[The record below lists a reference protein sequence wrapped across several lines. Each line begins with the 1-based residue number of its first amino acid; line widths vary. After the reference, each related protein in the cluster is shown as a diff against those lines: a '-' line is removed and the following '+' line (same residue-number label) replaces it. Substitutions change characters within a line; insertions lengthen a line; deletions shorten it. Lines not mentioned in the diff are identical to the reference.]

1 MRTDTYEVSPVA
13 KTFSR
18 ASAGKSLRPL
28 WKASTP
34 EYSGSE
40 IRFSLYLSGSLGC
53 SSGCQLGIRRGCRE
67 TGSLGQQ
74 RVGSPQEEQQRRT
87 RLQRL
92 QLCTH
97 GKAEREQVIAAKL
110 ATHLRY
116 ECFSTSITCSI
127 GSVGSGSGCST
138 VQVLCHFWVDQMR
151 DVPRYRVVIGAS
163 RFFKIRANG
172 PHSCGKRCPFA
183 DAQPSEPHV
192 SNYPRQ
198 ASVTVADQAA
208 GRGANG
214 SPPSSQSVRSSLHLQ
229 PRAVAGPSIQP
240 VQACPRQHHPKTRS

>member
-1 MRTDTYEVSPVA
+1 MRTDTYEVSPFA

-53 SSGCQLGIRRGCRE
+53 SSGCQLGISRGCRE

-92 QLCTH
+92 QLRTH

-127 GSVGSGSGCST
+127 GSWQDAALLSAVPLLGRPDEGCTEISSCNWSIE
-138 VQVLCHFWVDQMR
+138 VLQNK
-151 DVPRYRVVIGAS
+151 S
-163 RFFKIRANG
+163 QRA
-172 PHSCGKRCPFA
+172 PLLWQKMP
-183 DAQPSEPHV
+183 V
-192 SNYPRQ
+192 
-198 ASVTVADQAA
+198 
-208 GRGANG
+208 RGCATE
-214 SPPSSQSVRSSLHLQ
+214 RTTH
-229 PRAVAGPSIQP
+229 
-240 VQACPRQHHPKTRS
+240 

>member
-53 SSGCQLGIRRGCRE
+53 SSGCQLGIVEDAVKQAHLDSKGWGVHRKNNSGAPASNVCSYAHTE
-67 TGSLGQQ
+67 K
-74 RVGSPQEEQQRRT
+74 P
-87 RLQRL
+87 
-92 QLCTH
+92 
-97 GKAEREQVIAAKL
+97 EREQVIAAKL

-138 VQVLCHFWVDQMR
+138 
-151 DVPRYRVVIGAS
+151 
-163 RFFKIRANG
+163 FKCCATFG
-172 PHSCGKRCPFA
+172 
-183 DAQPSEPHV
+183 
-192 SNYPRQ
+192 
-198 ASVTVADQAA
+198 
-208 GRGANG
+208 
-214 SPPSSQSVRSSLHLQ
+214 
-229 PRAVAGPSIQP
+229 
-240 VQACPRQHHPKTRS
+240 